1 MPDSIFALQS
11 EPMAVVMF
19 VLARYLLMPFAL
31 IAVALFA
38 MASHITGTALHHQFA
53 WHQTVA
59 TVTDVS
65 PYTETQ
71 KNGLTT
77 KGINVA
83 VTYVAN
89 DAPMSWSGKG
99 KDIGLYTASKGDQV
113 ELYYD
118 PANPSTLD
126 TAAMKGWRGGL
137 LLLAVTGGFTVF
149 YVWFFWLRRRTAPPA
164 SPMMSSA
171 GHVAGAG
178 AKSSQ
183 QRRGTFGRG

>member
-1 MPDSIFALQS
+1 M
-11 EPMAVVMF
+11 MF
-19 VLARYLLMPFAL
+19 VFARFLLMPFAL

-38 MASHITGTALHHQFA
+38 MALHIAGTALHHQFA

-65 PYTETQ
+65 PYSETQ
-71 KNGLTT
+71 GNGLTA

-83 VTYVAN
+83 VSYVAN

-99 KDIGLYTASKGDQV
+99 KDIGLYTASKGDAV
-113 ELYYD
+113 ELYYN

-137 LLLAVTGGFTVF
+137 LLLAATGGFTAF
-149 YVWFFWLRRRTAPPA
+149 YVWFFWLRGRNAPPA
-164 SPMMSSA
+164 MPLP
-171 GHVAGAG
+171 GRIAGANG
-178 AKSSQ
+178 TRSQ
-183 QRRGTFGRG
+183 QRRDTFGRG